1 MKLFY
6 LQNKR
11 LLPWQKPLGVG
22 LGEILPNQFLQQFV
36 PIQLTDHAAGVV
48 VVRDIGGIFRQQIA
62 DDLVNRIVTLFL

>member
-22 LGEILPNQFLQQFV
+22 LGKVLPHQFLQQFV
-36 PIQLTDHAAGVV
+36 PVQFADHTAGIVV
-48 VVRDIGGIFRQQIA
+48 VGDIGGVFRQQVA
-62 DDLVNRIVTLFL
+62 NDLINRIVTLFL